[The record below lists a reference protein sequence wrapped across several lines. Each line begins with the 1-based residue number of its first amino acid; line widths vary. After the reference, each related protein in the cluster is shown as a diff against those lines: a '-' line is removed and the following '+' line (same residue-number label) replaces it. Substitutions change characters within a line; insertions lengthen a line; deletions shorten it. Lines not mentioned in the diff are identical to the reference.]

1 MEIAVLALGCFWG
14 PEIKFSKI
22 DGIIKTEVGYC
33 GGNSSIT
40 TYKEVCTGNTNHA
53 EVVKLDFDEKIITY
67 EKILKI
73 FFQIHDPTTL
83 NSQGPDFGTQYRSE
97 IFYLND
103 NQKMIA
109 EKVLNEVNE
118 RLSGKVVTKISLL
131 KNYCPAEE
139 YHQKYLES
147 LHIPGAI
154 FFDIDE
160 NSRKDTA
167 LPHMLVDQMSWDKIV
182 SNMGI
187 KKNDEIVIYDNS
199 DVISSCRGWF
209 NFIYYGHDPKLINVL
224 NGGLRKWL
232 KEKKKVTDEI
242 SNIDKSDYK
251 GSERKDLVKSKQAI
265 DQNID
270 EKIFTLIDA
279 RSRERFEGKIPE
291 PRKGLRSGCIKNSF
305 CIPFNDCLNDD
316 KTFKNKDQLKKIFK
330 TSIENLEQKKI
341 VFSCG
346 SGVTAC
352 VLALAYSLINDKYLP
367 CIYDGSW
374 AEYGLI

>member
-53 EVVKLDFDEKIITY
+53 EVVKLDFDEKIISY

-139 YHQKYLES
+139 L
-147 LHIPGAI
+147 
-154 FFDIDE
+154 
-160 NSRKDTA
+160 
-167 LPHMLVDQMSWDKIV
+167 
-182 SNMGI
+182 
-187 KKNDEIVIYDNS
+187 
-199 DVISSCRGWF
+199 
-209 NFIYYGHDPKLINVL
+209 
-224 NGGLRKWL
+224 
-232 KEKKKVTDEI
+232 
-242 SNIDKSDYK
+242 
-251 GSERKDLVKSKQAI
+251 
-265 DQNID
+265 
-270 EKIFTLIDA
+270 
-279 RSRERFEGKIPE
+279 
-291 PRKGLRSGCIKNSF
+291 
-305 CIPFNDCLNDD
+305 
-316 KTFKNKDQLKKIFK
+316 
-330 TSIENLEQKKI
+330 
-341 VFSCG
+341 
-346 SGVTAC
+346 
-352 VLALAYSLINDKYLP
+352 SLIH
-367 CIYDGSW
+367 I
-374 AEYGLI
+374 

>member
-97 IFYLND
+97 IFYLDD

-139 YHQKYLES
+139 YHQKYLEK
-147 LHIPGAI
+147 
-154 FFDIDE
+154 
-160 NSRKDTA
+160 R
-167 LPHMLVDQMSWDKIV
+167 
-182 SNMGI
+182 
-187 KKNDEIVIYDNS
+187 
-199 DVISSCRGWF
+199 
-209 NFIYYGHDPKLINVL
+209 
-224 NGGLRKWL
+224 
-232 KEKKKVTDEI
+232 
-242 SNIDKSDYK
+242 
-251 GSERKDLVKSKQAI
+251 
-265 DQNID
+265 
-270 EKIFTLIDA
+270 
-279 RSRERFEGKIPE
+279 
-291 PRKGLRSGCIKNSF
+291 
-305 CIPFNDCLNDD
+305 
-316 KTFKNKDQLKKIFK
+316 
-330 TSIENLEQKKI
+330 
-341 VFSCG
+341 
-346 SGVTAC
+346 
-352 VLALAYSLINDKYLP
+352 
-367 CIYDGSW
+367 
-374 AEYGLI
+374 

>member
-109 EKVLNEVNE
+109 EKVLNEVNV
-118 RLSGKVVTKISLL
+118 RLSGKVVTRISLL

-139 YHQKYLES
+139 YHQKYLEK
-147 LHIPGAI
+147 
-154 FFDIDE
+154 
-160 NSRKDTA
+160 R
-167 LPHMLVDQMSWDKIV
+167 
-182 SNMGI
+182 
-187 KKNDEIVIYDNS
+187 
-199 DVISSCRGWF
+199 
-209 NFIYYGHDPKLINVL
+209 
-224 NGGLRKWL
+224 
-232 KEKKKVTDEI
+232 
-242 SNIDKSDYK
+242 
-251 GSERKDLVKSKQAI
+251 
-265 DQNID
+265 
-270 EKIFTLIDA
+270 
-279 RSRERFEGKIPE
+279 
-291 PRKGLRSGCIKNSF
+291 
-305 CIPFNDCLNDD
+305 
-316 KTFKNKDQLKKIFK
+316 
-330 TSIENLEQKKI
+330 
-341 VFSCG
+341 
-346 SGVTAC
+346 
-352 VLALAYSLINDKYLP
+352 
-367 CIYDGSW
+367 
-374 AEYGLI
+374 